1 MKICWDC
8 VLSIAK
14 SLLNVL
20 TLGLAEHK
28 NHKE

>member
-8 VLSIAK
+8 LFSIVK
-14 SLLNVL
+14 SFLNVL
-20 TLGLAEHK
+20 TLGLVEHK